1 MVDTHINYLCNSLTD
16 FSDGKSIKGLSPG
29 GGFDMKIQMKAILGL
44 LFAAILISW
53 LPQRASAGERMNRL
67 IALLEAGRP
76 AIGVWT
82 GALSAP
88 RIAKVL
94 ATSDADFIVAD
105 FEHDIYDFNILHRFL
120 LEVQDFSNRYRTE
133 PRVAPVVLVKLAN
146 RGTWDPRYEIAESLK
161 VGPAMGVWVP
171 MVECRA
177 DLERAISA
185 VRGAE
190 TSAMAGLNIPK
201 ERRDVWPLNPKGELL
216 VVAMIETEEG
226 VRHAQEIVKTPGLS
240 AIETVH
246 IPDADA
252 DRILKMCRENGVI
265 GAIDATPGDIKV
277 KIDAGYKLISV
288 GWDFGLLRKALG
300 DSIKAMRS
308 AIK

>member
-1 MVDTHINYLCNSLTD
+1 
-16 FSDGKSIKGLSPG
+16 
-29 GGFDMKIQMKAILGL
+29 MKIQMKGILFL
-44 LFAAILISW
+44 LLAAMLFSW
-53 LPQRASAGERMNRL
+53 LPQRVAAQERINPL

-88 RIAKVL
+88 RVAKVL

-105 FEHDIYDFNILHRFL
+105 VEHDIYDFSMLHRFL
-120 LEVQDFSNRYRTE
+120 LEVQDFSRRYRTE

-146 RGTWDPRYEIAESLK
+146 RATWDPRYEIAESLK
-161 VGPAMGVWVP
+161 VGPAMGIWIP
-171 MVECRA
+171 IVESRA
-177 DLERAISA
+177 ELERAVSA

-190 TSAMAGLNIPK
+190 TAALAGLNIPK

-226 VRHAQEIVKTPGLS
+226 VRHAREIVATPGLS
-240 AIETVH
+240 ALETVH

-252 DRILKMCRENGVI
+252 ERILKMCRERGVV
-265 GAIDATPGDIKV
+265 AATDATPGDIKA

-288 GWDFGLLRKALG
+288 GCDFGLLQEALR
-300 DSIKAMRS
+300 DTIKGLRA

>member
-1 MVDTHINYLCNSLTD
+1 
-16 FSDGKSIKGLSPG
+16 
-29 GGFDMKIQMKAILGL
+29 MKIKMNKFLVFMLGWIFMSLLLQGAI
-44 LFAAILISW
+44 AE
-53 LPQRASAGERMNRL
+53 ERVNRL
-67 IALLEAGRP
+67 ISILETGKP

-88 RIAKVL
+88 RITKVL
-94 ATSDADFIVAD
+94 ATSDADFIVVD
-105 FEHDIYDFNILHRFL
+105 VEHDIYDFGMLHRFL
-120 LEVQDFSNRYRTE
+120 LEVQDFNNRYRTE

-146 RGTWDPRYEIAESLK
+146 RATWDPRYEIAESLK
-161 VGPAMGVWVP
+161 VGPAMGIWIP
-171 MVECRA
+171 MVESRA

-201 ERRDVWPLNPKGELL
+201 ERRDVWPLNPNGELL

-226 VRHAQEIVKTPGLS
+226 VRHAQEIVETPGVS

-252 DRILKMCRENGVI
+252 GRILKMCREHKVI
-265 GAIDATPGDIKV
+265 SATNATPEDIKA

-288 GWDFGLLRKALG
+288 GWDFGLLQKGL
-300 DSIKAMRS
+300 SETIKAMRS
-308 AIK
+308 AIKKNP

>member
-1 MVDTHINYLCNSLTD
+1 
-16 FSDGKSIKGLSPG
+16 
-29 GGFDMKIQMKAILGL
+29 MKIKTNKILVFMLGWILMSLLSQGAI
-44 LFAAILISW
+44 AE
-53 LPQRASAGERMNRL
+53 ERMNRL
-67 IALLEAGRP
+67 ISILESGKP

-88 RIAKVL
+88 RITKVL

-105 FEHDIYDFNILHRFL
+105 VEHDIYDFSMLHRFL
-120 LEVQDFSNRYRTE
+120 LEVQDFSHRYRTE
-133 PRVAPVVLVKLAN
+133 PRMAPVVLVKLAN
-146 RGTWDPRYEIAESLK
+146 RATWDPRYEIAESLK
-161 VGPAMGVWVP
+161 VGPAMGVWIP
-171 MVECRA
+171 MVESRA

-190 TSAMAGLNIPK
+190 TSALAGLNIPK

-226 VRHAQEIVKTPGLS
+226 VRHAQEIVETPGVS

-252 DRILKMCRENGVI
+252 GRILKMCREHKVI
-265 GAIDATPGDIKV
+265 SATDATPEDIKA

-288 GWDFGLLRKALG
+288 GWDFGLLQKGLR
-300 DSIKAMRS
+300 DIFKAMRL
-308 AIK
+308 AINR

>member
-1 MVDTHINYLCNSLTD
+1 
-16 FSDGKSIKGLSPG
+16 
-29 GGFDMKIQMKAILGL
+29 MKIRMNKILLLTLIWTLLSLSLPGAI
-44 LFAAILISW
+44 AE
-53 LPQRASAGERMNRL
+53 ERTNRL
-67 IALLEAGRP
+67 IAILESGKP

-105 FEHDIYDFNILHRFL
+105 VEHDLYDFNMLHRFL

-133 PRVAPVVLVKLAN
+133 PRAAPVVLVKLAN
-146 RGTWDPRYEIAESLK
+146 RATWDPRYEIAESLK
-161 VGPAMGVWVP
+161 AGPAMGVWIP
-171 MVECRA
+171 MVESRA

-190 TSAMAGLNIPK
+190 TSALAGLNIPK

-226 VRHAQEIVKTPGLS
+226 VRHAQEIVETPGVG

-252 DRILKMCRENGVI
+252 ARILKMCLEHKVVT
-265 GAIDATPGDIKV
+265 AADATPEDIKS
-277 KIDAGYKLISV
+277 KIGAGYRLISV
-288 GWDFGLLRKALG
+288 GWDFGLLQKGLG
-300 DSIKAMRS
+300 DTFKTMRL

>member
-1 MVDTHINYLCNSLTD
+1 
-16 FSDGKSIKGLSPG
+16 
-29 GGFDMKIQMKAILGL
+29 MKIKTKRILGL
-44 LFAAILISW
+44 GLAWVVVFW
-53 LPQRASAGERMNRL
+53 LPQRAIAQERVNRL
-67 IALLEAGRP
+67 ISILESGKP

-88 RIAKVL
+88 RITKVL

-105 FEHDIYDFNILHRFL
+105 VEHDIYDFNMLHRFL
-120 LEVQDFSNRYRTE
+120 LEVQDFSNRFRKE

-146 RGTWDPRYEIAESLK
+146 RATWDPRYEIAESLK
-161 VGPAMGVWVP
+161 VGPAMGVWIP
-171 MVECRA
+171 MVESRA
-177 DLERAISA
+177 DMERAVSA

-226 VRHAQEIVKTPGLS
+226 VRHAREIVETPGLS

-252 DRILKMCRENGVI
+252 ERILKMCGERGVI
-265 GAIDATPGDIKV
+265 SAIDATPEDIKA
-277 KIDAGYKLISV
+277 KIEAGYKLISV
-288 GWDFGLLRKALG
+288 GWDFGLLQRGLS
-300 DSIKAMRS
+300 DTFKAMRL
-308 AIK
+308 AIKKNP

>member
-1 MVDTHINYLCNSLTD
+1 
-16 FSDGKSIKGLSPG
+16 
-29 GGFDMKIQMKAILGL
+29 MKRILGL
-44 LFAAILISW
+44 GFAWIMMSW
-53 LPQRASAGERMNRL
+53 LPHGAIAEERINRL
-67 IALLEAGRP
+67 ISILESGRP

-88 RIAKVL
+88 RITKVL

-105 FEHDIYDFNILHRFL
+105 VEHDIYDFGMLHRFL

-146 RGTWDPRYEIAESLK
+146 RATWDPRYEIAESLK
-161 VGPAMGVWVP
+161 VGPAMGIWIP
-171 MVECRA
+171 MVESRA

-190 TSAMAGLNIPK
+190 TSAMAGLNILK

-226 VRHAQEIVKTPGLS
+226 VRHAQEIVGTPGVS

-246 IPDADA
+246 IPAADA
-252 DRILKMCRENGVI
+252 ERILKMCLKHGVI
-265 GAIDATPGDIKV
+265 SAIDASPEDV
-277 KIDAGYKLISV
+277 KTRMDAGYKLISV
-288 GWDFGLLRKALG
+288 GWDFGLLQKGL
-300 DSIKAMRS
+300 SETIKAMRS
-308 AIK
+308 AIKKNP

>member
-1 MVDTHINYLCNSLTD
+1 
-16 FSDGKSIKGLSPG
+16 
-29 GGFDMKIQMKAILGL
+29 MKIKMKRVLGL
-44 LFAAILISW
+44 GFAWIMMSW
-53 LPQRASAGERMNRL
+53 LPHGAIAEERINRL
-67 IALLEAGRP
+67 ISILESGRP

-88 RIAKVL
+88 RIVKVL

-105 FEHDIYDFNILHRFL
+105 VEHDIYDFSMLHRFL

-146 RGTWDPRYEIAESLK
+146 RATWDPRYEIAESLK
-161 VGPAMGVWVP
+161 VGPAMGVWIP
-171 MVECRA
+171 MVESRT

-190 TSAMAGLNIPK
+190 TSAMAGINIPK

-226 VRHAQEIVKTPGLS
+226 VRHAQEIVETPGVS

-246 IPDADA
+246 IPAADA
-252 DRILKMCRENGVI
+252 ERILKMCLEHGVI
-265 GAIDATPGDIKV
+265 SAIDASLEDV
-277 KIDAGYKLISV
+277 KARMDAGYKLISV
-288 GWDFGLLRKALG
+288 GWDFGLLQKGL
-300 DSIKAMRS
+300 SETIKAMRS
-308 AIK
+308 AIKKNP

>member
-1 MVDTHINYLCNSLTD
+1 
-16 FSDGKSIKGLSPG
+16 
-29 GGFDMKIQMKAILGL
+29 MKIKMKKVLGL
-44 LFAAILISW
+44 GFAWIMMSG
-53 LPQRASAGERMNRL
+53 LPHGTIAQERINRL
-67 IALLEAGRP
+67 ISILESGRP

-105 FEHDIYDFNILHRFL
+105 VEHDIYDFGMLHRFL

-133 PRVAPVVLVKLAN
+133 SRAAPVVLVKLAN
-146 RGTWDPRYEIAESLK
+146 RATWDPRYEIAESLK
-161 VGPAMGVWVP
+161 VGPAMGIWIP
-171 MVECRA
+171 MVESRA

-190 TSAMAGLNIPK
+190 TSAMAGINIPK

-226 VRHAQEIVKTPGLS
+226 VHHAQEIVETPGVS

-246 IPDADA
+246 IPAADA
-252 DRILKMCRENGVI
+252 ARILKMCLEHGVI
-265 GAIDATPGDIKV
+265 SAIDASPEDV
-277 KIDAGYKLISV
+277 KARMDAGYKLISV
-288 GWDFGLLRKALG
+288 GWDFGILQKGLNET
-300 DSIKAMRS
+300 IKAMRS
-308 AIK
+308 AIKKSP

>member
-1 MVDTHINYLCNSLTD
+1 
-16 FSDGKSIKGLSPG
+16 
-29 GGFDMKIQMKAILGL
+29 MKIKINKILEFML
-44 LFAAILISW
+44 AWIFMSW
-53 LPQRASAGERMNRL
+53 LPQAAIAEERINRL
-67 IALLEAGRP
+67 ISILEAGRP

-88 RIAKVL
+88 RIVKVL

-105 FEHDIYDFNILHRFL
+105 VEHDIYDFGMLHRFL
-120 LEVQDFSNRYRTE
+120 LEVQDFNNRYRTE
-133 PRVAPVVLVKLAN
+133 PRAAPVVLVKLAN
-146 RGTWDPRYEIAESLK
+146 RATWDPRYEIAESLK
-161 VGPAMGVWVP
+161 VGPAMGIWIP
-171 MVECRA
+171 MVESRA
-177 DLERAISA
+177 DLLRAISA

-226 VRHAQEIVKTPGLS
+226 VRHAQEIVETPGVS

-252 DRILKMCRENGVI
+252 RRILKMCQEHGVI
-265 GAIDATPGDIKV
+265 SAINATPDDFKA

-288 GWDFGLLRKALG
+288 GWDFALLQKGLSDTFKAL
-300 DSIKAMRS
+300 RL

>member
-1 MVDTHINYLCNSLTD
+1 
-16 FSDGKSIKGLSPG
+16 
-29 GGFDMKIQMKAILGL
+29 MKIKIKKILG
-44 LFAAILISW
+44 FMIGWIIMSW
-53 LPQRASAGERMNRL
+53 LPQGAGAQERINRL
-67 IALLEAGRP
+67 IALLETGRP

-105 FEHDIYDFNILHRFL
+105 VEHDIYDFSMLHRFL

-161 VGPAMGVWVP
+161 VGPAMGVWIP
-171 MVECRA
+171 MVENRT

-226 VRHAQEIVKTPGLS
+226 VRHAREIVETPGLS

-252 DRILKMCRENGVI
+252 EYILKMCREHGVI
-265 GAIDATPGDIKV
+265 AAIDATPGDIKAR
-277 KIDAGYKLISV
+277 IDAGYKLISV
-288 GWDFGLLRKALG
+288 GWDFGLLQKVLS
-300 DSIKAMRS
+300 DTIKTMRS

>member
-1 MVDTHINYLCNSLTD
+1 M
-16 FSDGKSIKGLSPG
+16 
-29 GGFDMKIQMKAILGL
+29 QMRRTLAFIL
-44 LFAAILISW
+44 AAAL
-53 LPQRASAGERMNRL
+53 ASACAWGADERANRL
-67 IALLEAGRP
+67 IALLEAGKP
-76 AIGVWT
+76 VVGVWT

-94 ATSDADFIVAD
+94 ATSDADYIVAD
-105 FEHDIYDFNILHRFL
+105 VEHDIYDFNALHRFL
-120 LEVQDFSNRYRTE
+120 LEIQDFSNRYRAQ

-171 MVECRA
+171 MVESRA
-177 DLERAISA
+177 DVERAVSA

-216 VVAMIETEEG
+216 VVAMIETPEG
-226 VRHAQEIVKTPGLS
+226 VRRAREIVETPGLS

-252 DRILKMCRENGVI
+252 ERILQMCRERKVVA
-265 GAIDATPGDIKV
+265 AIDASPADVKAKV
-277 KIDAGYKLISV
+277 EAGYRMVSV
-288 GWDFGLLRKALG
+288 GWDFGLLQKGLDETVKAFRA
-300 DSIKAMRS
+300 AMP
-308 AIK
+308 K